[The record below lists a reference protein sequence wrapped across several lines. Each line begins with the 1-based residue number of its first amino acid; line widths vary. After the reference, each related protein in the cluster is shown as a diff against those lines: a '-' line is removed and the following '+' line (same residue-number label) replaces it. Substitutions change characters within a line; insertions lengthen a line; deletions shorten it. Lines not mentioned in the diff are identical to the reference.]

1 MTSVMFIKKMIF
13 RNDEWEKMRRT
24 RIFEYGNG
32 EMRDKSILID
42 GV

>member
-1 MTSVMFIKKMIF
+1 MREGM
-13 RNDEWEKMRRT
+13 WES

-42 GV
+42 GVWELKE